1 MPILPGKAT
10 QLGHLVE
17 WGVGAAIVHGEHVH
31 QIAMAHV
38 VAAEVVVP
46 FEIAAVA
53 EIAVAH
59 VPIACGADAMNQAAV
74 MQYRQVKTTAIPAHQ
89 LWRVALEQVVKFAQY
104 RGFVVF
110 DFAYGADVYFVFRPA
125 QATGNR
131 HHAVQMQRQ
140 KIAAILGAA
149 FLQSVFHHIG
159 IGDVIGEI
167 MQCAYG
173 MCIGDGFNVKGE
185 YRCHGSSL
193 GGLQAAYCTDLAST
207 WRKNLSK
214 AAAKACGASHCSM

>member
-1 MPILPGKAT
+1 
-10 QLGHLVE
+10 
-17 WGVGAAIVHGEHVH
+17 
-31 QIAMAHV
+31 
-38 VAAEVVVP
+38 
-46 FEIAAVA
+46 
-53 EIAVAH
+53 
-59 VPIACGADAMNQAAV
+59 
-74 MQYRQVKTTAIPAHQ
+74 
-89 LWRVALEQVVKFAQY
+89 
-104 RGFVVF
+104 
-110 DFAYGADVYFVFRPA
+110 
-125 QATGNR
+125 
-131 HHAVQMQRQ
+131 MQRQ

-214 AAAKACGASHCSM
+214 ASAKACGASHCNMWPEPLRLTIFCKLGNKACRSASKDSTRCR